1 MFSQQQPMRNMRQP
15 GPPNRPAPN
24 QRMMGGRPPAMRQPS
39 FSGQQQGFQP
49 PRQSFPQQPGIESRN
64 GLGGGLKGMLSKF
77 LPGAGGTGA
86 PGAAAGGGSG
96 LQGIQNLANPA
107 SLSSMLSNVQK
118 VLGMAQQVTP
128 MIQQYGPL
136 VRNLPAM
143 MKLYSQL
150 SSNDD
155 ETEEADGKEDETNE
169 TDIPDE
175 TETVKKTSPVPAEP
189 KAKSAPAPASKK
201 KEVSPSP
208 VSAPVKRT
216 SGSSKP
222 RLYI

>member
-96 LQGIQNLANPA
+96 LQGIQNLANPGVA
-107 SLSSMLSNVQK
+107 VQH
-118 VLGMAQQVTP
+118 ARQCP
-128 MIQQYGPL
+128 
-136 VRNLPAM
+136 
-143 MKLYSQL
+143 
-150 SSNDD
+150 
-155 ETEEADGKEDETNE
+155 
-169 TDIPDE
+169 
-175 TETVKKTSPVPAEP
+175 
-189 KAKSAPAPASKK
+189 KSARHGSASHSHDSAVWPISAK
-201 KEVSPSP
+201 PSGHDEAVQP
-208 VSAPVKRT
+208 
-216 SGSSKP
+216 
-222 RLYI
+222 IEQ

>member
-107 SLSSMLSNVQK
+107 SLSSMLGNVQK
-118 VLGMAQQVTP
+118 VRGMAQQVTP
-128 MIQQYGPL
+128 MIQHYGPV

-143 MKLYSQL
+143 RKRYSQVT
-150 SSNDD
+150 SNQDQ
-155 ETEEADGKEDETNE
+155 TEEAHGKE
-169 TDIPDE
+169 
-175 TETVKKTSPVPAEP
+175 
-189 KAKSAPAPASKK
+189 
-201 KEVSPSP
+201 
-208 VSAPVKRT
+208 
-216 SGSSKP
+216 
-222 RLYI
+222 